1 MTMHTTTV
9 RFDPETW
16 SRLKLVTN
24 DLGIATADYI
34 RAATLQRLE
43 RSTYESRVL
52 ALESRLTRVEQL
64 VALIARRL
72 RLASP
77 ASS

>member
-16 SRLKLVTN
+16 ARLKLVTTE
-24 DLGIATADYI
+24 LGIATADYI

-43 RSTYESRVL
+43 RTAYEARVL
-52 ALESRLTRVEQL
+52 ALESRVKRVEQL
-64 VALIARRL
+64 VALILRRWGL
-72 RLASP
+72 VSRAST
-77 ASS
+77 

>member
-9 RFDPETW
+9 RFDPEIW

-43 RSTYESRVL
+43 RTGYESRVV
-52 ALESRLTRVEQL
+52 ALETRLKRVEQL
-64 VALIARRL
+64 VALILRRP
-72 RLASP
+72 RPVSR